1 MIPSI
6 DVKTYLCKT
15 GVMRQGGHA
24 QKKVRDAIR
33 DEWVQQI
40 SESGNFTDY
49 LELRYFKG
57 QSLVHLKIPMKWQV
71 DYLENEIAWYEDEL
85 TREQRESYQN
95 AIKELKKILNRIKL
109 RLP

>member
-15 GVMRQGGHA
+15 GIMKQGGHA
-24 QKKVRDAIR
+24 QKQTRDAIR
-33 DEWVQQI
+33 NEWVQKI
-40 SESGNFTDY
+40 AESGNFTDY
-49 LELRYFKG
+49 LELRHFKG
-57 QSLVHLKIPMKWQV
+57 QSLVHLMIPMKWQV
-71 DYLENEIAWYEDEL
+71 EYLENEIAWYEDEL
-85 TREQRESYQN
+85 TREQRESHQT